1 MNVKNISIALTVLVI
16 ALLATLLMQKGS
28 YVSQATEH
36 YTKTTTKMWNM
47 TTFHVLIV
55 NAAHHNFTRGR
66 DFFTREHLNEGRLT
80 RTRLTY

>member
-36 YTKTTTKMWNM
+36 YTKTTPP
-47 TTFHVLIV
+47 
-55 NAAHHNFTRGR
+55 RS
-66 DFFTREHLNEGRLT
+66 LNT
-80 RTRLTY
+80 